1 MKAFCSDSGLI
12 LSDQLLLPNETFTH
26 LSERWHSLITS
37 WLDHCISTSDGHSA
51 IVNMEVLY
59 ANSCTDHIP
68 ITMDVCISNIP
79 VLESNDNDNEPEMYK
94 VDWRVISDAD
104 KELYSL
110 NYEALL
116 RNVCI
121 PTEALSCKNTSCSN
135 VQHRTGLNVFYAQL
149 IGCLSEASRQ
159 LSRKCKRYV
168 SQPGW
173 NEHVADLHKTARDAF
188 VMWANCGKPRQG
200 SEFDLMRQ
208 SRACFKYA
216 LRAVKTHESSLR
228 KQSLANKLSLSQP
241 NQFWNEIRAMG
252 GKHLSLPSCIEGV
265 TGKRNVCNVW
275 KNHFERILNCIQDEG
290 IRDFHADSVYS
301 DDIVVNQND
310 VAQAIQALS
319 VNKAAGLDGIFAE
332 HLLYCSNRMHSLLAM
347 CLTGFFVHGHLP
359 DSMLAVVLVP
369 IIKDRAGRID
379 QLDNYR
385 PIALASVLSKIVE
398 SIILSRIS
406 MYLQTLPNQFG
417 FKSKLGTD
425 TCIYVLKEIID
436 NYCRLNGCTF
446 MCFLD
451 ASKAFDRVKHSV
463 LFGKLVNR
471 GIPGYIVT
479 ILCYWYSRQTM
490 CVRWCGC
497 VSSPPLLSLT
507 V

>member
-1 MKAFCSDSGLI
+1 M
-12 LSDQLLLPNETFTH
+12 H
-26 LSERWHSLITS
+26 
-37 WLDHCISTSDGHSA
+37 
-51 IVNMEVLY
+51 
-59 ANSCTDHIP
+59 
-68 ITMDVCISNIP
+68 
-79 VLESNDNDNEPEMYK
+79 
-94 VDWRVISDAD
+94 
-104 KELYSL
+104 
-110 NYEALL
+110 
-116 RNVCI
+116 
-121 PTEALSCKNTSCSN
+121 
-135 VQHRTGLNVFYAQL
+135 
-149 IGCLSEASRQ
+149 
-159 LSRKCKRYV
+159 
-168 SQPGW
+168 
-173 NEHVADLHKTARDAF
+173 F
-188 VMWANCGKPRQG
+188 VPSK
-200 SEFDLMRQ
+200 LMRAHCV
-208 SRACFKYA
+208 SN
-216 LRAVKTHESSLR
+216 LWPTSS
-228 KQSLANKLSLSQP
+228 LSLSQP
-241 NQFWNEIRAMG
+241 NQFWNEIRSLG
-252 GKHLSLPSCIEGV
+252 GKNLSLPSYIEGV

-385 PIALASVLSKIVE
+385 PIALASVLSKVVE

-436 NYCRLNGCTF
+436 NYSRLNGCTF
-446 MCFLD
+446 MCFLN

-490 CVRWCGC
+490 YVRWGGC
-497 VSSPPLLSLT
+497 VSSSFVVSNGVRRGGGGGGGGGGGYYHHIYSMSICMT
-507 V
+507 